1 MSVEDTHL
9 LIVFARVPRR
19 GEVKTRLA
27 AAIGADGALQAYRA
41 LLHRTVAVG
50 AALPHTTRW
59 LCLSGED
66 DAGECRELATRHGY
80 RITRQVDDPDLGV
93 RMARALAQGLEAGER
108 VVLIGCDCPV
118 FEPPVLAD
126 AFQRL
131 RTHEAVFGPTEDG
144 GYALVGA
151 NRRIGPRLPE
161 LFAGIAWSQP
171 TVMARTRARA
181 AQAGIRLAELATLW
195 DVDTLED
202 WRRWQALAAGLPP
215 SPTAR

>member
-80 RITRQVDDPDLGV
+80 RITRQADDPDLGV
-93 RMARALAQGLEAGER
+93 
-108 VVLIGCDCPV
+108 
-118 FEPPVLAD
+118 PPVLDPYQLLMD
-126 AFQRL
+126 APTFSASAISVGVTRSMSALWRL
-131 RTHEAVFGPTEDG
+131 RWSVSMIRSAS
-144 GYALVGA
+144 ARSCAARSNSL
-151 NRRIGPRLPE
+151 
-161 LFAGIAWSQP
+161 AW
-171 TVMARTRARA
+171 
-181 AQAGIRLAELATLW
+181 L
-195 DVDTLED
+195 
-202 WRRWQALAAGLPP
+202 
-215 SPTAR
+215 